1 MFALVDCNSFYASCE
16 RVFRPDL
23 NGKPVVVLSNNDG
36 CVIARSNEAK
46 EIGIPMGAVAY
57 QYQEVFNKNNV
68 NVFSSNYTLY
78 GDISNRVMNILST
91 YTPDVE
97 IYSIDEA
104 FLKFEG
110 FDRYDFNSYCLEIKA
125 KVKKWTGIPVSIG
138 VAPTKALSKIANK
151 IAKKYQNHTKGV
163 YVIDTEE
170 KRLKALKW
178 TKIEDVWGIGR
189 RISDRLKKHNV
200 FNAYQFT
207 ELPSE
212 WVRKEFSIVGLRLQ
226 RELKGIMTL
235 DLEEVKNKKA
245 IATTRSFEKNLSS
258 LNEVK
263 ERISTFAVSCAE
275 KLRKQNSCTNL
286 ILVFLHTNSHRKD
299 HRQYG
304 KNIVVKLPYP
314 TNSSLTINRYAQI
327 GLKSIFKEGYY
338 YKKAGVMVMGIVPEN
353 QRQLNMFCEENPKHL
368 SLMKTIDKLNKI
380 TGQKKVRLGSQD
392 LGRTWKMR
400 QERLSKK
407 YTTDWNEL
415 LEVE

>member
-16 RVFRPDL
+16 RIFRPDL

-46 EIGIPMGAVAY
+46 QIGIPMGAVAY
-57 QYQEVFNKNNV
+57 QYQEVFNKNSV
-68 NVFSSNYTLY
+68 NVFSSNYALY

-110 FDRYDFNSYCLEIKA
+110 FDQYDFNSYCLEIKA

-151 IAKKYQNHTKGV
+151 IAKKYQNLTEGV

-226 RELKGIMTL
+226 RELMGIMTL
-235 DLEEVKNKKA
+235 DLDEVKNKKA

-304 KNIVVKLPYP
+304 KSIVVKLPYP
-314 TNSSLTINRYAQI
+314 TNSSLTINKYAQI

-353 QRQLNMFCEENPKHL
+353 QRQLNMFCKENPKHL
-368 SLMKTIDKLNKI
+368 SLMKTIDKLNNI